1 MATIRLAFFT
11 EARFVQVNNAYY
23 ALDSSF
29 SMRLFERYLQYF
41 DSIVICA
48 RVRAG
53 TQDEVIEANRIFGE
67 RVEVYAL
74 PYYLGFN
81 QFVKQYFRF
90 RSAVKQC
97 IQKLDAG
104 NTAFL
109 CRVPGRVGA
118 TAIGFLRKCEIPYG
132 IEVVGD
138 PYDVF
143 SNGAVKHWLSPVIRQ
158 FAYHALQKIAW
169 HAPLAL
175 YVTETKLQERYPNNH
190 FSVGVSDV
198 DLRDEAF
205 TTEERLRLKASTPY
219 QLICVGTL
227 EQMYKA
233 PDIMLKAF
241 SIVSKQG
248 HNMRL
253 TWVGDGIFKHE
264 MMELAKKL
272 SIDSRVNFAG
282 KLPSG
287 EAVRKY
293 LDEADLFV
301 MPSRMEGLPRA
312 MVEAM
317 ARGLPCIGTKVCGI
331 QELLDEDMLV
341 PINDEHALAE
351 KIIELSKNEQL
362 SNKQRMRNL
371 KKSLNYHQKVLAPK
385 RTAFYNRLRDMADPS
400 TSKKSM

>member
-1 MATIRLAFFT
+1 MAAIRLAFFT
-11 EARFVQVNNAYY
+11 EARFVQVNNVYY

-41 DSIVICA
+41 DSIIICA

-53 TQDEVIEANRIFGE
+53 TQDEVIEANKIFGE
-67 RVEVYAL
+67 RIEVYPL

-81 QFVKQYFRF
+81 QFMMQYFKF
-90 RSAVKQC
+90 RKAVKQC
-97 IQKLDAG
+97 VQKLALH
-104 NTAFL
+104 NVAFL

-118 TAIGFLRKCEIPYG
+118 TAISFLDRLMVPYG

-143 SNGAVKHWLSPVIRQ
+143 SNGAVKHRLSPVIRY
-158 FAYHALQKIAW
+158 FAFNALKRIAL

-175 YVTETKLQERYPNNH
+175 YVTEKKLQERYPNPHVN
-190 FSVGVSDV
+190 VGVSDV
-198 DLRDEAF
+198 DLSDEAF
-205 TTEERLRLKASTPY
+205 ANEENLPLLIGKPY
-219 QLICVGTL
+219 HLICVGTL

-241 SIVSKQG
+241 SILINQG
-248 HNMRL
+248 HDMRL
-253 TWVGDGIFKHE
+253 TWVGDGIFKQD
-264 MMELAKKL
+264 MIELARKL
-272 SIDSRVNFAG
+272 AVDSRIHFVG

-331 QELLDEDMLV
+331 QELLEEEMLV
-341 PINDEHALAE
+341 PINDADKLAE
-351 KIIELSKNEQL
+351 KIVALSKNEVL
-362 SNKQRMRNL
+362 SARQRKRNL

-385 RTAFYNRLRDMADPS
+385 RAAFYKRLGEMSRQSSQKPS
-400 TSKKSM
+400 V